1 MIRRAFIVAALA
13 VLFAACLSAAR
24 SASTTPKG
32 SDPAIAER
40 SETPGQSTEPHR
52 IVSLVPA
59 VTEMLFAIGAGDAVV
74 GVSSYDH
81 YPAAVASR
89 TRVGAL
95 VDPDFERI
103 LSLRPDLVVVY
114 GTQNDLVGRLTRAG
128 IAMFNY
134 EHAGLADITQTMQQL
149 GDRTGHSIE
158 ARREVDRIETGL
170 ATIRRRVAG
179 QHRPPTILVFERE
192 PGALRGMFASG
203 GIGFLHD
210 MLDTAGGANVFADA
224 KRQNVQV
231 STEMLLASAPEV
243 ILELRPSEGWSADRI
258 ARERSVW
265 KTLASLPAVRTNRI
279 YIFDDDIYLVPGP
292 RVLEAVQHIADVL
305 HPRS

>member
-1 MIRRAFIVAALA
+1 MNRRALFLRSVAAALCTIA
-13 VLFAACLSAAR
+13 ICGQPLRAR
-24 SASTTPKG
+24 QTA
-32 SDPAIAER
+32 
-40 SETPGQSTEPHR
+40 QPHR

-81 YPAAVASR
+81 HPPAVDSR

-103 LSLRPDLVVVY
+103 LSLRPDLVIVY
-114 GTQNDLVGRLTRAG
+114 GTQNDLVGRLSRAG

-149 GDRTGHSIE
+149 GDRTGHSAE
-158 ARREVDRIETGL
+158 ARREVDRIESGL
-170 ATIRRRVAG
+170 AAIRRRVAG
-179 QHRPPTILVFERE
+179 QHRPTTILVFERE

-243 ILELRPSEGWSADRI
+243 ILEVRPTEGWSADRI
-258 ARERSVW
+258 ARERNVW
-265 KTLASLPAVRTNRI
+265 KTLGSLPAVRSNRI
-279 YIFDDDIYLVPGP
+279 YIFDDDMYLVPGP
-292 RVLEAVQHIADVL
+292 RVLDAVQRIADVL
-305 HPRS
+305 HPKS